1 MSAIYNKYK
10 LFYKVNVM
18 DFIFLQHNTHTYII
32 NGNNPQK
39 KIEFR
44 EHRDCV

>member
-18 DFIFLQHNTHTYII
+18 DFIFLQHYTHISHQWKQ
-32 NGNNPQK
+32 PP
-39 KIEFR
+39 E
-44 EHRDCV
+44 ED